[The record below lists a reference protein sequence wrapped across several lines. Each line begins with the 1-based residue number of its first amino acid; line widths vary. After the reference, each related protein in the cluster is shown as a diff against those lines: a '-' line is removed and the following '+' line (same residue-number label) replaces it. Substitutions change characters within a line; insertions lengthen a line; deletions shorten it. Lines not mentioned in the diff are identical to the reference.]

1 MVRDS
6 MCPNLRGSLTK
17 IHWSHWD
24 TKNQRIRETFL
35 DVLDNPLLP
44 VRKSLKGNSGTSF
57 SNHSYCT
64 S

>member
-24 TKNQRIRETFL
+24 AQNQRMRETFL
-35 DVLDNPLLP
+35 DVLDNLL
-44 VRKSLKGNSGTSF
+44 LKGNSGTFF
-57 SNHSYCT
+57 SNHSYCI